1 MEIIP
6 WHTLCIDL
14 IGPYKI
20 GNAKKKNETILHCLT
35 MIDPAT
41 GWFEIA
47 EVPSARADD
56 VINILEINWL
66 TRYPWPTEVIMDR
79 GKEFAAEVKQTLKE
93 EYGVNRKVITTR
105 NPQANSVVERV
116 HQTIHRMIS
125 SAEIHG
131 KSDLDPHYGWS
142 GILAAV
148 RRAVNAT
155 VHTTTLATPSQLVFG
170 RDAILNIGF
179 QIDWELVKDRKQRLI
194 QHNNQRE
201 NLKRVPHNYNVGD
214 KVMVKQAANRKHGS
228 HKYLGPYTITFV
240 NNDKGTV
247 KLLKA
252 TTAGGVQETWNIR
265 NLDPCMA

>member
-1 MEIIP
+1 MPE
-6 WHTLCIDL
+6 
-14 IGPYKI
+14 
-20 GNAKKKNETILHCLT
+20 A
-35 MIDPAT
+35 
-41 GWFEIA
+41 
-47 EVPSARADD
+47 
-56 VINILEINWL
+56 
-66 TRYPWPTEVIMDR
+66 
-79 GKEFAAEVKQTLKE
+79 KQTLKE
-93 EYGVNRKVITTR
+93 AYGVNRKVTTTR

-228 HKYLGPYTITFV
+228 HKYLGPHTITFV